1 MNRVICK
8 MAKPPNKNNMT
19 LRNVISFLKNLE
31 ELYDEKYNK
40 VEQVKVVM
48 LMFIINLQG
57 FIGLYKI

>member
-1 MNRVICK
+1 